1 MTERD
6 MNGTDEREALLGF
19 LDRQRAGLRNAV
31 YGLTEEEARLA
42 PSASA
47 LSVAGLIKHAAAI
60 ERIWAGLVR
69 QQYANPDFSTHVASF
84 QPGEIPVAELLE
96 DYTRAAKETDETFL
110 AVKGL
115 DEPVP
120 VPQGVPWFPK
130 DIEAWSAR
138 WVLVHLIEETARHSG
153 HADVIRETI
162 DGAGAVELLAAVE
175 GWPQD
180 GYVKPWHRAE
190 QAAEGK

>member
-47 LSVAGLIKHAAAI
+47 LSVAGLIKHAASI
-60 ERIWAGLVR
+60 ERVWAGLVR
-69 QQYANPDFSTHVASF
+69 LQPGGEDSASHAASF

-96 DYTRAAKETDETFL
+96 DYARAGKETDETIL
-110 AVKGL
+110 AVKDL
-115 DEPVP
+115 NEPVP
-120 VPQGVPWFPK
+120 VPKGVPWFPK
-130 DIEAWSAR
+130 DLEAWSVR
-138 WVLVHLIEETARHSG
+138 WVLVHLIEETARHAG
-153 HADVIRETI
+153 HADIIRETI
-162 DGAGAVELLAAVE
+162 DGAESVEILAAVE
-175 GWPQD
+175 GWPED
-180 GYVKPWHRAE
+180 GFVKPWRRAE
-190 QAAEGK
+190 VVAEG